1 MNVSGVIFF
10 PLEPKK
16 QRSKKK
22 KITPDLRLCERW
34 TGSHH
39 AAILA
44 GTPVDPGT
52 RIPSWFI
59 PQDTHTISVCFI
71 AISLTMYV

>member
-22 KITPDLRLCERW
+22 ITPDLKLGGRVCVN
-34 TGSHH
+34 GSVVG
-39 AAILA
+39 IK
-44 GTPVDPGT
+44 TQIKMVN
-52 RIPSWFI
+52 S
-59 PQDTHTISVCFI
+59 
-71 AISLTMYV
+71 